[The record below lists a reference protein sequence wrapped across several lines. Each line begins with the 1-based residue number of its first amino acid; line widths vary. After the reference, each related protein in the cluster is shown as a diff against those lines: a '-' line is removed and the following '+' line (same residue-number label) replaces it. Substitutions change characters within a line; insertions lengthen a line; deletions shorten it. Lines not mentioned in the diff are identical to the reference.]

1 MQEQYA
7 KHHLK
12 ITTIQVYPTRTLNLL
27 AMVCFGAMLLMR
39 DVVGIEIGR
48 YVFISIAA
56 IVCLNANKAGIYC
69 FLAFLTPLA
78 PGIPLTYISGI
89 ALTCLLFKQ
98 RNDIRIN
105 TIGLICMVAILLWEL
120 FLGFRGMF
128 SIVDYFRF
136 SAIFLIV
143 FLRIFDCDKN
153 YDNEGML
160 KYYLIG
166 FVVAIISI
174 LGQMVTSFSMDQIF
188 SLAVRF
194 GNTRQLLENE
204 TEGML
209 LSYNPNG
216 LACLC
221 ILAMLFSIIIAKEN
235 KNKIYYL
242 VAVLSGILGI
252 MTQSRTFILEL
263 IACAVLYFFTS
274 MNSLKKMLISI
285 MRIISAGAVL
295 YFIVQKLIPSYL
307 SSLLLR
313 FQEADVYGGRSEI
326 FQYYMSQMWEHFD
339 RLLFGVGLQ
348 NYSAKYGYYMSA
360 HNGIQE
366 VVIAWGIIGLIVV
379 TIMVMNMFSFA
390 HFQNRNAFM
399 YRFVPMIAILLFVQ
413 TEQWFFITSNLF
425 RLMVA
430 FSAILMPVQSEPQAG
445 LYNNDP
451 GKMG

>member
-7 KHHLK
+7 KDHLK
-12 ITTIQVYPTRTLNLL
+12 IASSQMYPARVLNLV
-27 AMVCFGAMLLMR
+27 AMVCLAVMLLMR
-39 DVVGIEIGR
+39 DVGGIEIGR
-48 YVFISIAA
+48 YAFISIAA
-56 IVCLNANKAGIYC
+56 IVCLNSNKAGIYC
-69 FLAFLTPLA
+69 LLAFLTPLA
-78 PGIPLTYISGI
+78 SGLPLTYISGI
-89 ALTCLLFKQ
+89 ALICLLFKQ
-98 RNDIRIN
+98 RNNIRIN
-105 TIGLICMVAILLWEL
+105 TIGLVCIIIILLWEL

-128 SIVDYFRF
+128 SFLNYLRF

-153 YDNEGML
+153 YDNERML

-194 GNTRQLLENE
+194 GNTRQLLEND

-221 ILAMLFSIIIAKEN
+221 ILALLFSIIIAKDN

-242 VAVLSGILGI
+242 VAVISGILGV

-263 IACAVLYFFTS
+263 IVCAALYFFAS
-274 MNSLKKMLISI
+274 MASIKKMLIRI
-285 MRIISAGAVL
+285 MQIISAGAAL
-295 YFIVQKLIPSYL
+295 YWIVQKLMPLYL
-307 SSLLLR
+307 SSLFIR
-313 FQEADVYGGRSEI
+313 FQQADTYGGRTEI

-348 NYSAKYGYYMSA
+348 NYSDKYGYYNSA

-379 TIMVMNMFSFA
+379 TIMMINMLSFA
-390 HFQNRNAFM
+390 RFQNRNAFM
-399 YRFVPMIAILLFVQ
+399 YRFIPVIAVLLFVQ
-413 TEQWFFITSNLF
+413 TGQWFLDTSGLY

-430 FSAILMPVQSEPQAG
+430 FSAILMPVKLKPEFGSIENKKG
-445 LYNNDP
+445 NRS
-451 GKMG
+451 